1 MAFENNVLYFIALHH
16 KSATKEKIIEMGKG
30 YFTETQIVEAKIN
43 LLKGCHVTL
52 DELEHDLLLEISKT
66 RNNSETRDKLGV
78 IIEDII
84 KVIKAFEGHNKK
96 LDIKATDMALIPT
109 TRLEATRLLSI
120 TTRVDNSENSITAL
134 KEEMHSSK

>member
-1 MAFENNVLYFIALHH
+1 
-16 KSATKEKIIEMGKG
+16 MGKG
-30 YFTETQIVEAKIN
+30 YFTETQIVEAKIY

-52 DELEHDLLLEISKT
+52 DKLEHDLLLDISKT
-66 RNNSETRDKLGV
+66 RKNSEKRDKLGV

-84 KVIKAFEGHNKK
+84 KVIKALEGHNHK
-96 LDIKATDMALIPT
+96 LDIKATDLALIPT

-134 KEEMHSSK
+134 KEENAQLKIK